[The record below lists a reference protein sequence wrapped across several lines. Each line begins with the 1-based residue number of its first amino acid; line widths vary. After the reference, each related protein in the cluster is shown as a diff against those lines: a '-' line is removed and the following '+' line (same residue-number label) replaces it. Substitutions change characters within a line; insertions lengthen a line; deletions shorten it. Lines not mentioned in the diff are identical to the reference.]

1 MSTFKS
7 VQIGANCFETCNSCD
22 SVGKWAFTSLFF
34 FFFYFCLFT
43 VNSKNLQYK
52 ILLMTGFE
60 PQTSGIGS
68 NCSVNWA
75 TTATQVVAIFFNIS
89 WPILA
94 LKSKILKLADLH
106 FRPSSSSCFC
116 GINFRWSEKVLNFC
130 RKIPNSLNKLLFV
143 SDKKAI
149 KCYLSGSNTA
159 KQFWLWNQNQA
170 ERV

>member
-1 MSTFKS
+1 M
-7 VQIGANCFETCNSCD
+7 G
-22 SVGKWAFTSLFF
+22 L
-34 FFFYFCLFT
+34 
-43 VNSKNLQYK
+43 
-52 ILLMTGFE
+52 ILLRLAIIVTLLVNGPLPASFSFSFIFVFSQLTVKIFNIKFCWWLDLNHRPLVLEATALSTE
-60 PQTSGIGS
+60 PQPLPK
-68 NCSVNWA
+68 
-75 TTATQVVAIFFNIS
+75 VVAIFFNIS